1 MFDRLAAKSQSS
13 VEKVTVKNVMNPL
26 LWICGLVS
34 LPSLGVIFWSEGKES
49 WVVDFLALA
58 PPTASILFYAFFALR
73 SPDRLQSEGYQLK
86 KQVIELIE
94 EKGAIGP
101 IDVRGLQVISNPD
114 LVRLDAYPTHEK
126 EEIVIDKGP
135 E

>member
-26 LWICGLVS
+26 LWICGLVA
-34 LPSLGVIFWSEGKES
+34 LPSLGVIFWSNGNVS
-49 WVVDFLALA
+49 WVVEFLAMA
-58 PPTASILFYAFFALR
+58 PPTASIIFYAFFAFV

-101 IDVRGLQVISNPD
+101 IDARGLQVISNPD
-114 LVRLDAYPTHEK
+114 LVRLENYPLHEK